1 MFTQKVIDSI
11 DQQHFR
17 VLVTSPFAVTLESVS
32 TGHQWHLIAKGESTV
47 MFCEVYHRHSQS
59 DPWHRQWNSK
69 KFPSVLNL
77 IKEHDAYQME
87 KNAARE
93 ARIAAKRSAE

>member
-11 DQQHFR
+11 DRQYFK
-17 VLVTSPFAVTLESVS
+17 VLVTSPFAVTLESVT
-32 TGHQWHLIAKGESTV
+32 TGHQWHLIAKDGSTV
-47 MFCEVYHRHSQS
+47 TFCEVYHRHSQS
-59 DPWHRQWNSK
+59 DPWHHQWDSK
-69 KFPSVLNL
+69 KFPGVLDL

-93 ARIAAKRSAE
+93 ARIAAKRSTE